1 MADKFAITQE
11 ESFYSWI
18 ERDPITCEIVK
29 ETKHKYSY
37 ELKKYEKEEGKELKA
52 EEKSKEKVEVV
63 ATIVTA
69 PTKELKDKRLA
80 DIEIAKKDPPFVPSP
95 DPIKPPEEEPK
106 PEPDPIDQPVP

>member
-29 ETKHKYSY
+29 ETKHKHSY

-52 EEKSKEKVEVV
+52 EEKSKEKVEVLETV
-63 ATIVTA
+63 VTA
-69 PTKELKDKRLA
+69 FTKELKDKLIAQKLA
-80 DIEIAKKDPPFVPSP
+80 YEANPYLG
-95 DPIKPPEEEPK
+95 PIKPPIEEPE
-106 PEPDPIDQPVP
+106 PEPIRVEIDPRAVP